1 MKSFP
6 RITSRENQKLKAVR
20 RVRDGK
26 DKTLIFIEGARLV
39 EEALRS
45 GIEITAACISTSFG
59 KKARNC
65 PMIERLAASG
75 AGVSELPDELFSS
88 IADTESSQGIVT
100 IAHRPPT
107 REFVI
112 EKAESDDK
120 GCPIVIFLNR
130 VNNPLNL
137 GAIVR
142 TAEAA
147 GALGVI
153 TSQDSAD
160 VFSPKALRASMG
172 STFRLP
178 VWPSMRFDEALSLG
192 KRYGLTTTAADV
204 GGKIRYSDLDWTVP
218 RLLVFGSE
226 AHGLDANDREKV
238 DELTFIPME
247 NDVESLNL
255 AVAAG
260 IVLFEARRQVNLIN
274 R

>member
-6 RITSRENQKLKAVR
+6 RITSRENRKLKAVR

-26 DKTLIFIEGARLV
+26 DRTLIFIEGARLTD
-39 EEALRS
+39 EALRS
-45 GIEITAACISTSFG
+45 GIEITAGYISTSFG
-59 KKARNC
+59 KNDRNSR
-65 PMIERLAASG
+65 MIERLAASG
-75 AGVSELPDELFSS
+75 IGVSELPDELFAS
-88 IADTESSQGIVT
+88 ITDTETSQGIVVLG
-100 IAHRPPT
+100 HRPPT

-112 EKAESDDK
+112 ENAESDDK
-120 GCPIVIFLNR
+120 CCRIIILLDR

-153 TSQDSAD
+153 TSQGSAD
-160 VFSPKALRASMG
+160 VLSPKALRASMG
-172 STFRLP
+172 SAFRLP

-192 KRYGLTTTAADV
+192 KCYGMTTTAADLA
-204 GGKIRYSDLDWTVP
+204 GKIRYTDLDWTIP
-218 RLLVFGSE
+218 RMLVFGSE
-226 AHGLDANDREKV
+226 AHGLDVNDRKKV
-238 DELTFIPME
+238 DELTCIPME

-260 IVLFEARRQVNLIN
+260 IILFEAHRQVNLIN